1 MQTEFSKLL
10 RIHCEVPQCIGDGS
24 SHGQEALK

>member
-10 RIHCEVPQCIGDGS
+10 GNRCEAPQCIGDGS